1 MRKRHEKNSVL
12 YLSNWFRI
20 LAAVARA
27 PIASGTRKHTLV
39 LLVLLVLLQQF
50 ARTVAL
56 ILPSS

>member
-1 MRKRHEKNSVL
+1 MRKRHEKNSVR

-27 PIASGTRKHTLV
+27 PIASVTRKHTLH
-39 LLVLLVLLQQF
+39 LLLLLQQF

>member
-27 PIASGTRKHTLV
+27 PIASGTRKHTLH
-39 LLVLLVLLQQF
+39 LLLLLLQQF